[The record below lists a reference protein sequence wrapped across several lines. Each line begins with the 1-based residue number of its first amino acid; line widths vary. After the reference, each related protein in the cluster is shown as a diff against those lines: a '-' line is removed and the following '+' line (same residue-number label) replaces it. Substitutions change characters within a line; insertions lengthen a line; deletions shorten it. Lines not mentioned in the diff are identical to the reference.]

1 MEEIICGIL
10 FWFIV
15 SFVVLLNYG
24 RSDIIGKTTNSEHL
38 AILLV
43 CLPATI
49 VICIMSLG
57 TEIIDFLRNQL
68 R

>member
-1 MEEIICGIL
+1 MDGFILGIFL
-10 FWFIV
+10 WFIV
-15 SFVVLLNYG
+15 SFTVLLNYG
-24 RSDIIGKTTNSEHL
+24 RSDKIGKTTNPEHL